1 MILIP
6 PPLCLCQIP
15 LCSAGWH
22 DVNQEKSQDC
32 GKVQQPVGELEN
44 QFEAIFRALKD
55 FWTASEDIF
64 FSEPRV
70 HLHAE

>member
-55 FWTASEDIF
+55 F
-64 FSEPRV
+64 
-70 HLHAE
+70 